1 MKIIP
6 ASLKIVAFCL
16 VLSIQPLFGQIVK
29 GQKSGSLISPNHA
42 SKIAQAGAKPSRQ
55 ILFDDFNY
63 TNNKKFLKNGW
74 GIRTAQGPPGV
85 PGAKWPLENVSF
97 LNDPEGAKNRIL
109 RMTSATD
116 GTAENTSQTQICQQR
131 KYYEGTYGARVRF
144 TDNPLEGPGGDQL
157 VQSFYTISPLKTPMD
172 LYYSEMDFEYLPQGG
187 WGINGQMLYATTWET
202 FSLEPL
208 WKKDKVFNTV
218 GGSQAGWHT
227 LLMQVFDGK
236 VKYFLD
242 GKMFAEHGGD
252 YYPEVKMSI
261 NFNLWFI
268 KEGLLPNSKAMRRY
282 YEDIDWVFFEAK
294 AVLKDE
300 EVTAQVAG
308 LRRRSVTFRDT
319 VAPSKPLLPNPCN
332 L

>member
-1 MKIIP
+1 
-6 ASLKIVAFCL
+6 
-16 VLSIQPLFGQIVK
+16 
-29 GQKSGSLISPNHA
+29 
-42 SKIAQAGAKPSRQ
+42 
-55 ILFDDFNY
+55 
-63 TNNKKFLKNGW
+63 
-74 GIRTAQGPPGV
+74 
-85 PGAKWPLENVSF
+85 
-97 LNDPEGAKNRIL
+97 
-109 RMTSATD
+109 MTSATD
-116 GTAENTSQTQICQQR
+116 GTAENTSQSQICQQR
-131 KYYEGTYGARVRF
+131 KFYEGTYGARVRF
-144 TDNPLEGPGGDQL
+144 TDNSLEGPGGDQL
-157 VQSFYTISPLKTPMD
+157 VQSFYTISPLKAPMD

-187 WGINGQMLYATTWET
+187 WGIKGQMLYATTWET
-202 FSLEPL
+202 FSPEPL
-208 WKKDKVFNTV
+208 WKEDKVFNTI

-319 VAPSKPLLPNPCN
+319 VAPSQPLLPAPCN